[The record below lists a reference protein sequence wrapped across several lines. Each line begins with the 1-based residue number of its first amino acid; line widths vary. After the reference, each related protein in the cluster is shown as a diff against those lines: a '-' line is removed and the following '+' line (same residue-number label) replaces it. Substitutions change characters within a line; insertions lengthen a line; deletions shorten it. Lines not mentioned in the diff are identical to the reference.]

1 MQASNPSWLEVL
13 FPFLGQMYLFSCY
26 RADKRAKEKE
36 ESMGFS
42 VPGRPKNWRDKAFKV
57 LEESVSNRLGTF
69 LMMFHDFINP

>member
-13 FPFLGQMYLFSCY
+13 FPFLGRMYLFSCY

-69 LMMFHDFINP
+69 LIMFHDFINP